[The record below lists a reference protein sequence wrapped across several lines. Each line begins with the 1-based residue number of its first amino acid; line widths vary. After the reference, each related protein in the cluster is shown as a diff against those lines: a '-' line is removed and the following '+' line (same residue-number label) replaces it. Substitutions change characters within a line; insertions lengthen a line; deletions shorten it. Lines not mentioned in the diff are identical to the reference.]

1 MKKTFKLS
9 SLLVAGLLALTACSD
24 DFEYTPAGAP
34 NETSS
39 IFLDDDLVYAWRD
52 FDCFHI
58 L

>member
-39 IFLDDDLVYAWRD
+39 MKFR
-52 FDCFHI
+52 
-58 L
+58 